1 MGAEVGGKPR
11 SVVTVEEIEHLLGL
25 LAGVLSARVVVNDWG
40 AIEEIHIL
48 AGPERSPKQI
58 VRDVESSLAAKWN
71 LNVDHKKISVA
82 QLTGIRE
89 PLPYVR
95 LKLLNLEVSTDTVR
109 GSLKAKVVLGR
120 SDDDSMTYEGTAE
133 GASSA
138 STSLKI
144 FSRAVVA
151 ALSQACG
158 PQNLLALE
166 DIGIVRVGERDI
178 AVAILVA
185 ITPRG
190 NEEVLVGAVCVRR
203 DPADAAVRATLDA
216 VNRRLPKLIA
226 ASGRAFLQKAPYRRE
241 SDDLRQES
249 QGVAHDKREVAATKD
264 HDG

>member
-1 MGAEVGGKPR
+1 M
-11 SVVTVEEIEHLLGL
+11 VTVDEIEHLLGL
-25 LAGVLSARVVVNDWG
+25 LAGVISARVVVNDWG

-48 AGPERSPKQI
+48 ASAERSPKQI

-82 QLTGIRE
+82 QLTGMRG

-95 LKLLNLEVSTDTVR
+95 LKLLSLEVSTDTVR

-120 SDDDSMTYEGTAE
+120 SDDENVTYEGTAE

-138 STSLKI
+138 STSLKV
-144 FSRAVVA
+144 FSRAVMA
-151 ALSQACG
+151 ALGQACD

-166 DIGIVRVGERDI
+166 DIGIVRVGQRDI
-178 AVAILVA
+178 AVAVLVV

-190 NEEVLVGAVCVRR
+190 NEEVLVGAVYVRR
-203 DPADAAVRATLDA
+203 DPVDAAVRATLDA

-226 ASGRAFLQKAPYRRE
+226 AAGKTCVARAPHHE
-241 SDDLRQES
+241 EPSDSRQGSPGTADE
-249 QGVAHDKREVAATKD
+249 KREVAATRD
-264 HDG
+264 HDA